1 MLTGFNPETCI
12 CQAKS
17 NLFLIKQHNNLVMH
31 PASTHLLPM
40 VAPAAVSNAHVVVY
54 VVAVDMDTILYRLN
68 ASV

>member
-1 MLTGFNPETCI
+1 MLAGFNPETCI

-17 NLFLIKQHNNLVMH
+17 NLFLIKQQNNLVL
-31 PASTHLLPM
+31 HLLPM

-54 VVAVDMDTILYRLN
+54 VVAVDMDTILYTLN